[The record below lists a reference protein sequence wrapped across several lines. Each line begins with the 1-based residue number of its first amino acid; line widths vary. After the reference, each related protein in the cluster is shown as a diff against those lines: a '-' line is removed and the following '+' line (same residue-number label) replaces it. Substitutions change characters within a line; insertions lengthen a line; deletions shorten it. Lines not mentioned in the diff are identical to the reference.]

1 MDTWKLQDAKARFSE
16 VVDRALANGPQLVT
30 RHGDN
35 AVVVI
40 AYAEFQAATMP
51 AESFKSFI
59 LASRGVSDLPLTR
72 EKHLPRA
79 NGFEVPA

>member
-1 MDTWKLQDAKARFSE
+1 
-16 VVDRALANGPQLVT
+16 V
-30 RHGDN
+30 
-35 AVVVI
+35 
-40 AYAEFQAATMP
+40 P

-59 LASRGVSDLPLTR
+59 LASQGVSDLPLTR

>member
-16 VVDRALANGPQLVT
+16 LVDRALANGPQLVT
-30 RHGDN
+30 RHGNN
-35 AVVVI
+35 AVVVVS
-40 AYAEFQAATMP
+40 YAHFHGSMDP
-51 AESFKSFI
+51 AVSFKDFI
-59 LASRGVSDLPLTR
+59 LASQGVSDLPVAR

>member
-40 AYAEFQAATMP
+40 AYAEFQATVP

-59 LASRGVSDLPLTR
+59 LASQGVSDLPLTR

>member
-16 VVDRALANGPQLVT
+16 VVDRALTHGPQVVT

-35 AVVVI
+35 AVVVVS
-40 AYAEFQAATMP
+40 YAEFTTAAP
-51 AESFKSFI
+51 AQDFKSF
-59 LASRGVSDLPLTR
+59 LLSSRGISDLPLTR

-79 NGFEVPA
+79 NAFEVPA